1 MKEGT
6 RLIVLVAAILI
17 TLIASILLVSHFQG
31 WVKLPFTDQHVVMIN
46 SAIIA
51 SSSLV
56 IAIVAWSHR
65 LKN

>member
-1 MKEGT
+1 MKEET
-6 RLIVLVAAILI
+6 QLIVLVVAIIIILI
-17 TLIASILLVSHFQG
+17 SSALLVSHFQG
-31 WVKLPFTDQHVVMIN
+31 WIKLPFTDQHVVMMN

-51 SSSLV
+51 VSSLV